1 MIAEIE
7 LKSSGEKLLVTDLSI
22 HLLKEQHFIEGIGSQ
37 FRLEPEL
44 VKRVLFRKINI
55 KNSQLVT
62 CWLFF
67 IKVFISFL
75 YQVYPTPRTSP

>member
-7 LKSSGEKLLVTDLSI
+7 LKSCGEKLLVTDLSV

-44 VKRVLFRKINI
+44 VKRV
-55 KNSQLVT
+55 
-62 CWLFF
+62 
-67 IKVFISFL
+67 VFS
-75 YQVYPTPRTSP
+75 